1 MRSCMLLYLVVH
13 TVSTDFKGLSYFFKW
28 MAGPV
33 LFLKLTPGYL
43 AKKLYFDVTHFH
55 HRVHIKPRQK
65 SYQEP
70 DEWKSKISNS

>member
-1 MRSCMLLYLVVH
+1 
-13 TVSTDFKGLSYFFKW
+13 

-70 DEWKSKISNS
+70 DE